1 MNDIN
6 QVTAALDRKDYKQA
20 AQLLKQLQK
29 ESPQNPWVQFYIGRY
44 YELTNKLESAEKIYR
59 QLLRDTTTPKIVT
72 QTRQAIQ
79 RLETIEQNRRQDAIA
94 LSKNDPRN
102 AEPGLLILE
111 PVSTEN
117 KTAVIQNISRI
128 LKIDPYTARMQ
139 IQSRGWRLYKTGA
152 IGELRVYGEELL
164 SAGIPVFWATFSD
177 IQKIQVFR
185 VQYFQSL
192 IPQPTV
198 VCENNLDQL
207 GSLTFNWSEVSQ
219 RVEGLLPLFMEVM
232 DYSPHRRNEKFRHKE
247 ITQDY
252 AQICDLHLPGRQ
264 CILRLCDQT
273 YQFQKGFTAET
284 AKQSD
289 IKNSIKTQKSQS
301 TARIN
306 WNNLLETFNQK
317 LPVPIWSEFTPFA
330 ETALDYTQMLGRIK
344 SHIDL
349 DRKSETPWDAT
360 FQLYSGLVF
369 LKSQGDQTHS

>member
-29 ESPQNPWVQFYIGRY
+29 DSPQNPWVQFYIGRY
-44 YELTNKLESAEKIYR
+44 YELTNKLESSEKIYR
-59 QLLRDTTTPKIVT
+59 QLLRDSTNPKIVA
-72 QTRQAIQ
+72 QARQAIQ

-111 PVSTEN
+111 PVSPEN
-117 KTAVIQNISRI
+117 KAAAIQSIAKI
-128 LKIDPYTARMQ
+128 LKIDSYTARMQ

-164 SAGIPVFWATFSD
+164 SAGIPVFWATFAD

-185 VQYFQSL
+185 VQYFNSL
-192 IPQPTV
+192 SPQPTA
-198 VCENNLDQL
+198 VCQNELNQL

-219 RVEGLLPLFMEVM
+219 SVEGSLPLFIEVM
-232 DYSPHRRNEKFRHKE
+232 DYSPHRRNEQFRHKE

-252 AQICDLHLPGRQ
+252 AQIYDLHLPARQ
-264 CILRLCDQT
+264 CILRLCDHT
-273 YQFQKGFTAET
+273 YQFQKGITAET
-284 AKQSD
+284 AKQSE
-289 IKNSIKTQKSQS
+289 IQNSIKNQKSQS
-301 TARIN
+301 TSRIN
-306 WNNLLETFNQK
+306 WNNLLETCKQQ
-317 LPVPIWSEFTPFA
+317 LPVTLWSDFTPFA
-330 ETALDYTQMLGRIK
+330 ETALDYTQMLSRIK

-349 DRKSETPWDAT
+349 DRKSETPWDAA

-369 LKSQGDQTHS
+369 LKSQ

>member
-6 QVTAALDRKDYKQA
+6 QVASALDGKDYRKA

-29 ESPQNPWVQFYIGRY
+29 NSPENPWVKFYIARY

-59 QLLRDTTTPKIVT
+59 QLLRDTTSPKIVA

-79 RLETIEQNRRQDAIA
+79 RLETIEQNRRKDAIA

-111 PVSTEN
+111 PVSPEN
-117 KTAVIQNISRI
+117 KPAAIQNISRI
-128 LKIDPYTARMQ
+128 LKIDPYTARTQ
-139 IQSRGWRLYKTGA
+139 IQSRGWRLYKTGTV
-152 IGELRVYGEELL
+152 GELRVYGEELL
-164 SAGIPVFWATFSD
+164 NAGIPVFWATFAD

-192 IPQPTV
+192 SPQPTA
-198 VCENNLDQL
+198 VCKNELDQL

-219 RVEGLLPLFMEVM
+219 RVEGLLPLFIEVM
-232 DYSPHRRNEKFRHKE
+232 DYSPHRRSEKFRHKE

-252 AQICDLHLPGRQ
+252 AQICDLHLPSRK

-273 YQFQKGFTAET
+273 YQFQKGITAE
-284 AKQSD
+284 K
-289 IKNSIKTQKSQS
+289 IKESESKNHNSQN

-306 WNNLLETFNQK
+306 WNNLVETLNQQ
-317 LPVPIWSEFTPFA
+317 LSVNLWSEFTPFA
-330 ETALDYTQMLGRIK
+330 ETALNYTQMLSRLK
-344 SHIDL
+344 SHIDIE
-349 DRKSETPWDAT
+349 RKSESPWDAA
-360 FQLYSGLVF
+360 FQLYSVLVF
-369 LKSQGDQTHS
+369 LKSQGQNT

>member
-6 QVTAALDRKDYKQA
+6 QVASALDGKDYRKA

-29 ESPQNPWVQFYIGRY
+29 NSPENPWVKFYIARY

-59 QLLRDTTTPKIVT
+59 QLLRDTTSPKIVA

-79 RLETIEQNRRQDAIA
+79 RLETIEQNRRKDAIA

-111 PVSTEN
+111 PVSPEN
-117 KTAVIQNISRI
+117 KPDAIQNISRI
-128 LKIDPYTARMQ
+128 LKIDPYTARTQ
-139 IQSRGWRLYKTGA
+139 IQSRGWRLYKTGTV
-152 IGELRVYGEELL
+152 GELRVYGEELL
-164 SAGIPVFWATFSD
+164 SAGIPVFWATFAD

-192 IPQPTV
+192 SPQPTA
-198 VCENNLDQL
+198 VCKNELDQL

-219 RVEGLLPLFMEVM
+219 CVEGLLPLFIEVM
-232 DYSPHRRNEKFRHKE
+232 DYSPHRRTEKFRHKE

-252 AQICDLHLPGRQ
+252 AQICDLHLPSRK

-273 YQFQKGFTAET
+273 YQFQKGITAE
-284 AKQSD
+284 K
-289 IKNSIKTQKSQS
+289 IKESESKNQNSQN

-306 WNNLLETFNQK
+306 WNNLVETLNQQ
-317 LPVPIWSEFTPFA
+317 LSVNLWSEFTPFA
-330 ETALDYTQMLGRIK
+330 ETALNYTQMLSRLK
-344 SHIDL
+344 SHIDIE
-349 DRKSETPWDAT
+349 RKSESPWDAA
-360 FQLYSGLVF
+360 FQLYSVLVF
-369 LKSQGDQTHS
+369 LKSQGQNT